1 MAKMEKDLYKP
12 RKTPTQDRAITTF
25 NAILDAAARLLTTK
39 GYSYASTNRIAEVA
53 GVSIGSLYEYFP
65 GKEAIFCAIR
75 MRTGRDLFKP
85 RTQQIIDSRNLSLS
99 ELIRNL
105 IEETIESI
113 MTYPELEAAIQS
125 EVPAYILKEQTKQ
138 LFDQMTVV
146 TRVYFENHLDEIRPH
161 DFDTAIWLGLR
172 VPVITITHAL
182 LNEPEL
188 LREKVFAEEL
198 IDMMSRF
205 WLKDT

>member
-1 MAKMEKDLYKP
+1 MATQEKDLYSP
-12 RKTPTQDRAITTF
+12 RKIPTQGRAITTF
-25 NAILDAAARLLTTK
+25 NAILDAAAQLLTTK
-39 GYSYASTNRIAEVA
+39 GYAYASTNRIAEVA

-75 MRTGRDLFKP
+75 LRTGRDLFKP
-85 RTQQIIDSRNLSLS
+85 RTQQIADARALPLRD
-99 ELIRNL
+99 LIRKL
-105 IEETIESI
+105 IEESI
-113 MTYPELEAAIQS
+113 QSTTTYPELEAAIQS
-125 EVPAYILKEQTKQ
+125 EVPAYILKEHTKL
-138 LFDQMTVV
+138 LFDQMTIV
-146 TRVYFENHLDEIRPH
+146 TRVYFESHLDEIRPH

-172 VPVITITHAL
+172 VPVITISHAL

-205 WLKDT
+205 WLKDS